1 MKMVKTRQQITQKAE
16 EPKYIDK
23 KPEKKCVTT

>member
-1 MKMVKTRQQITQKAE
+1 MVKTRQQITQKAE
-16 EPKYIDK
+16 EPTYFVK

>member
-1 MKMVKTRQQITQKAE
+1 MVKTRQQITQKAE
-16 EPKYIDK
+16 EQKYFVK